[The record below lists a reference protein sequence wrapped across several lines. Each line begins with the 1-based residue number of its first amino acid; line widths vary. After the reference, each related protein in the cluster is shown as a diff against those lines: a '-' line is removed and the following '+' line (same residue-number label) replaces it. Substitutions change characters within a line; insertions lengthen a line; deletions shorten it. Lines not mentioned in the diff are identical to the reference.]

1 MVKDG
6 TLIIIYRSVFLYSI
20 KNFFP
25 MVNTSTST
33 AELEILWFNSLI
45 IDELKAPA
53 KPLLE
58 VIAMYSAFSLFCAKE
73 KRYQNQSLRLHSE

>member
-1 MVKDG
+1 
-6 TLIIIYRSVFLYSI
+6 
-20 KNFFP
+20 

-58 VIAMYSAFSLFCAKE
+58 VIAMYSTFFTSLFCAKAE
-73 KRYQNQSLRLHSE
+73 TLSESELALTF